1 MQRTH
6 MVWVLAAGLGV
17 AVASCDGGG
26 GGTTEPTTGTVS
38 GSVTA
43 AGTGVPGATLT
54 LTRQQA
60 SRTAT
65 SAATGAYAFASVE
78 AGTWAL
84 AITPPA
90 GFELAA
96 GQAASVQV
104 TVSGGETET
113 VNFGLTEEAG
123 SEVVLITLA
132 GTSFSD
138 ADVTIDAG
146 TTIRWRNEDNALHTV
161 TPDGHSAWSS
171 VTLDAQGETFEHT
184 FNTPGTYN
192 YYCNPHRSQGM
203 TGVIRV
209 Q

>member
-1 MQRTH
+1 MH
-6 MVWVLAAGLGV
+6 VAWVLAAGLGA
-17 AVASCDGGG
+17 AVASCDDGGG
-26 GGTTEPTTGTVS
+26 GSTGPTTGTVS
-38 GSVTA
+38 GTVAA
-43 AGTGVPGATLT
+43 AGTGVPGAALT
-54 LTRQQA
+54 LERQQTT
-60 SRTAT
+60 RTAT
-65 SAATGAYAFASVE
+65 SSGTGAYSFASVE
-78 AGTWAL
+78 AGTWML
-84 AITPPA
+84 SIDPPA
-90 GFELAA
+90 DFELAA

-113 VNFGLTEEAG
+113 VNFALAETAG
-123 SEVVLITLA
+123 SEVVLIGLA

-146 TTIRWRNEDNALHTV
+146 TTIRWRNDDGNLHTV
-161 TPDGHSAWSS
+161 TPDGHTQWSS
-171 VTLDAQGETFEHT
+171 VTLDASGETFEHT